1 MPLLEIACNLGMC
14 PDGESNRGL
23 LVHRVVDT
31 SDQDTALLQGISGDY
46 DKMKLVKAFKMK
58 LAWNGTAIEHP
69 EYGEVIQ
76 LQGDQRKNIYLFLV
90 ETGLAKDDQL
100 KLSDE
105 DLGTLSP
112 QQDTEEYVLTL
123 SYGLAYRR
131 RRGTRKRG
139 LLGVLYLHL
148 VCSSRLLAAFET
160 TNPSRHNAFKSR
172 QHVSCRIPGS
182 SCFLS
187 ATAGSAANIPET
199 PIGPHPGRARGGAQ
213 PLIGRPLSMKRPR
226 RFLRGTAALVCAG
239 ASEAKGA
246 AGGQRAPG
254 AGPGTCG
261 AAGAGLRAPISPR
274 PRQTSRRLRNQP
286 GSLA

>member
-1 MPLLEIACNLGMC
+1 MLRTEPGTRSTLSGSHKAWKTRPCNVSSH
-14 PDGESNRGL
+14 D
-23 LVHRVVDT
+23 
-31 SDQDTALLQGISGDY
+31 ALL
-46 DKMKLVKAFKMK
+46 
-58 LAWNGTAIEHP
+58 P
-69 EYGEVIQ
+69 E
-76 LQGDQRKNIYLFLV
+76 
-90 ETGLAKDDQL
+90 
-100 KLSDE
+100 
-105 DLGTLSP
+105 
-112 QQDTEEYVLTL
+112 
-123 SYGLAYRR
+123 
-131 RRGTRKRG
+131 
-139 LLGVLYLHL
+139 
-148 VCSSRLLAAFET
+148 
-160 TNPSRHNAFKSR
+160 NPSRHNAFKSR
-172 QHVSCRIPGS
+172 QHVSCRIPRS